1 MWFQLWNMVGFS
13 SGGGKSC
20 LLRTH
25 WSLSF
30 GTLWGSVQAD
40 GIWSPQ
46 DLMGVQLRDIV
57 GFSSGW
63 QEMGHYRTHV
73 VSALGHGGVQ
83 LRWIESGLLRTH
95 WSFSFGALWGS
106 VQADGIW
113 SPQDL
118 LGLQLQDTLGFN

>member
-1 MWFQLWNMVGFS
+1 M
-13 SGGGKSC
+13 
-20 LLRTH
+20 
-25 WSLSF
+25 
-30 GTLWGSVQAD
+30 
-40 GIWSPQ
+40 
-46 DLMGVQLRDIV
+46 
-57 GFSSGW
+57 
-63 QEMGHYRTHV
+63 

-95 WSFSFGALWGS
+95 GGFSFGVLWGS